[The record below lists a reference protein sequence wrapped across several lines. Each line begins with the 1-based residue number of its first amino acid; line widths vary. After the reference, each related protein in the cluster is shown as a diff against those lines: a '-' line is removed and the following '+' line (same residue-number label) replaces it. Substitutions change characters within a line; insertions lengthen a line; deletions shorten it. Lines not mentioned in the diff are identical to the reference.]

1 MVRGYHNNVLTGHL
15 ATHWWPTPCRAIH
28 LITFYFSPVQINNVF
43 RRRGASLINQKG
55 SIRSKSFISSPV
67 EVEGSREAEAYVRS
81 IRNSGHSDDY
91 KSLKRLL
98 ARRHHWQEPEPESSE
113 TVIVRSLPQLGTLQ
127 YYTEGRETVAR
138 LPRDPSIFRVNRAKE
153 EPELAQRGSLQETP
167 RSLALISPV
176 QNILPEP
183 VAAVPS
189 LPLSSVRLL
198 QPVAAVPNL
207 PVTPRLPVS
216 SVPTV
221 PSVATSS
228 FRSFSRG
235 GSVTLPNRA
244 SVTASPSRSPPIRL
258 PSPTQR
264 ARKRIT
270 EPPGTSPSPGLSTTP
285 ASRQISPVPAF
296 PSVFKSGGRPTKAPR
311 KTIQETPR
319 GGFRARGQ
327 VTVASNARD
336 DVLRSS
342 SSSSSVSSTSSVVS
356 SVSSQVSSVSQSS
369 PGTKPSASISAPV
382 RHPELG

>member
-1 MVRGYHNNVLTGHL
+1 MVRGYHNNVLSGHPPL
-15 ATHWWPTPCRAIH
+15 HWWPTPCQAIH

-55 SIRSKSFISSPV
+55 SPRSKSSISSPA

-98 ARRHHWQEPEPESSE
+98 ARRHHWQEPEPDSSE

-127 YYTEGRETVAR
+127 YYTEGRDTVAR
-138 LPRDPSIFRVNRAKE
+138 LPRDPSIFRVNRGKE
-153 EPELAQRGSLQETP
+153 EPELAQRGSLQDTP

-189 LPLSSVRLL
+189 LPVSSVRLL
-198 QPVAAVPNL
+198 QPVAAVPDL

-216 SVPTV
+216 PVPTA

-244 SVTASPSRSPPIRL
+244 SVTASRSSPIRV

-270 EPPGTSPSPGLSTTP
+270 DPPSTSPSPGLSTTP

-296 PSVFKSGGRPTKAPR
+296 PSVFKSGSRPTKAPR
-311 KTIQETPR
+311 DTIPETPR
-319 GGFRARGQ
+319 GGFKARGQ
-327 VTVASNARD
+327 VTTSKARD

-356 SVSSQVSSVSQSS
+356 SVRSQVSSVSQSS
-369 PGTKPSASISAPV
+369 PVTKPPASISAPV

>member
-1 MVRGYHNNVLTGHL
+1 MCEMVRGYHNNVLTSGHL
-15 ATHWWPTPCRAIH
+15 ATHWSETPCRAIH

-55 SIRSKSFISSPV
+55 SKPSKSSSHA

-98 ARRHHWQEPEPESSE
+98 ARRHHWQEPEPDSSE
-113 TVIVRSLPQLGTLQ
+113 TVIVRSLPLLPPHGTLQ
-127 YYTEGRETVAR
+127 YYTDGRIPVAR
-138 LPRDPSIFRVNRAKE
+138 TARDPSFTSLRRGKE
-153 EPELAQRGSLQETP
+153 EPEPASRGSLQETP
-167 RSLALISPV
+167 RSSALISPV

-189 LPLSSVRLL
+189 LPVTSVRLL
-198 QPVAAVPNL
+198 QPVAAVPDL
-207 PVTPRLPVS
+207 PVTPRPLPAS

-244 SVTASPSRSPPIRL
+244 SVTASRSTPIRV

-270 EPPGTSPSPGLSTTP
+270 SPPSTSSPSP
-285 ASRQISPVPAF
+285 RQISPVPAF
-296 PSVFKSGGRPTKAPR
+296 PPVFTSGTRDPTP
-311 KTIQETPR
+311 ETPR
-319 GGFRARGQ
+319 SGLRARGQ
-327 VTVASNARD
+327 TRD
-336 DVLRSS
+336 NVLRSS
-342 SSSSSVSSTSSVVS
+342 SSSSSVSSVSSVVT
-356 SVSSQVSSVSQSS
+356 SVRSEVSQVSSVATSQEAAS
-369 PGTKPSASISAPV
+369 PASKQPTSILAPV
-382 RHPELG
+382 RHPVLG